1 MMDFFKG
8 SESASNESREMKPIS
23 AKERLPVIDVLRGA
37 AILCILFL
45 NMQAFCFPENLPHL
59 YVKMFNGMADQ
70 IVYGLTQFFG
80 QGKFYSML
88 SFLFGLGMAVQ
99 VTRAHDTGKKFSLLY
114 SRRLLLLLGI
124 GIFHD
129 LALWGGIILF
139 MYATMGFFLLF
150 FKKRQPK
157 TLLTWAVI
165 FILVPV
171 LIHTVMSRTG
181 GPHPAVGNQQQTTEQ
196 EMKRVNT
203 AIQVYRDGS
212 YWDLFISR
220 LDKLKRTAL
229 ITARGG
235 WGILGLF
242 LLGIWTWQK
251 GIFHDIE
258 KNLKFLR
265 KTRWISLALGLGST
279 LIFFLLEIF
288 VKPDQSLFVKIL
300 GNLART
306 VGTSALSFFYITAI
320 VLLMRKESWKRFLR
334 PLEAVGRMALSNY
347 FLQSLICTTLFY
359 NYGFNLFG
367 KIGPLT
373 GFLLVFPISAVQ
385 IFLSAQWAKHFR
397 FGPVEWLWRSLTYG
411 KRQAMV
417 LRIEK

>member
-1 MMDFFKG
+1 MTDLFKG

-45 NMQAFCFPENLPHL
+45 NMQPYSFPETLPHL

-114 SRRLLLLLGI
+114 ARRLLVLLGI
-124 GIFHD
+124 GLFHD
-129 LALWGGIILF
+129 LALWGGIILL
-139 MYATMGFFLLF
+139 MYSSMGFFLLF

-157 TLLTWAVI
+157 TLLIWAVI
-165 FILVPV
+165 FVLIPV
-171 LIHTVMSRTG
+171 LTHAVMPGIG
-181 GPHPAVGNQQQTTEQ
+181 GTHPAVGNQQQTAEQ
-196 EMKRVNT
+196 EIKKVHE
-203 AIQVYRDGS
+203 AIDVYRDSS
-212 YWDLFISR
+212 YWDMFLVR
-220 LDKLKRTAL
+220 LDKLKKTAM

-235 WGILGLF
+235 WVILGMF
-242 LLGIWTWQK
+242 LLGIWVWQK
-251 GIFHDIE
+251 GIFQDIE

-265 KTRWISLALGLGST
+265 KIRWIALALGLGGT
-279 LIFFLLEIF
+279 LIFFLLEILG
-288 VKPDQSLFVKIL
+288 KPSQSLLVKIL
-300 GNLART
+300 GDFAHT
-306 VGTSALSFFYITAI
+306 VGTASLSFFYIAAI
-320 VLLMRKESWKRFLR
+320 VLLMRRESWRRFLR

-347 FLQSLICTTLFY
+347 FLQSLICTSLFY
-359 NYGFNLFG
+359 SYGFNLFG

-411 KRQAMV
+411 KRQTMV
-417 LRIEK
+417 LK

>member
-1 MMDFFKG
+1 MLDHFKG
-8 SESASNESREMKPIS
+8 SENVANESREMKPIS
-23 AKERLPVIDVLRGA
+23 AKERLPVIDVLRGT

-45 NMQAFCFPENLPHL
+45 NMQPYSFPETLPHL

-70 IVYGLTQFFG
+70 IVFGLTQFFG

-99 VTRAHDTGKKFSLLY
+99 VTRTHDTGKKFSLLY
-114 SRRLLLLLGI
+114 SRRLLVLLGI
-124 GIFHD
+124 GLFHD
-129 LALWGGIILF
+129 LALWGGIILL
-139 MYATMGFFLLF
+139 MYSTMGFFLLF

-165 FILVPV
+165 LLLIPV
-171 LIHTVMSRTG
+171 LIHAVLRPAGT
-181 GPHPAVGNQQQTTEQ
+181 HPAMGNQQQTAEL
-196 EMKRVNT
+196 EMKKVHE
-203 AIQVYRDGS
+203 AIDVYRDGS
-212 YWDLFISR
+212 YWDMFLIR
-220 LDKLKRTAL
+220 LDKLKTTAL

-242 LLGIWTWQK
+242 LLGIWVWQK
-251 GIFHDIE
+251 GIFQDIE

-265 KTRWISLALGLGST
+265 KTRWVTLALGLGGT
-279 LIFFLLEIF
+279 LIFFLLDTF
-288 VKPDQSLFVKIL
+288 LKPPQPLSVRLI
-300 GNLART
+300 GGIART
-306 VGTSALSFFYITAI
+306 VGTSALSFFYIATI

-359 NYGFNLFG
+359 SYGFNLFG

-385 IFLSAQWAKHFR
+385 IFLSARWAKHFR
-397 FGPVEWLWRSLTYG
+397 FGPVEWLWHSLTYG
-411 KRQAMV
+411 KRQTMA
-417 LRIEK
+417 

>member
-1 MMDFFKG
+1 MSDLFKG
-8 SESASNESREMKPIS
+8 SENVANESREMKPIS
-23 AKERLPVIDVLRGA
+23 AKERLPVIDVLRGT

-45 NMQAFCFPENLPHL
+45 NMQPYSFPETLPHL

-70 IVYGLTQFFG
+70 IVFGLTQFFG

-99 VTRAHDTGKKFSLLY
+99 ATRAHDTGKKFSLLY
-114 SRRLLLLLGI
+114 SRRLLVLLCI
-124 GIFHD
+124 GLFHD
-129 LALWGGIILF
+129 LALWGGIILL
-139 MYATMGFFLLF
+139 MYSTMGFFLLF
-150 FKKRQPK
+150 FKKRRPK

-165 FILVPV
+165 LLLIPV
-171 LIHTVMSRTG
+171 LIHAVLRPAGT
-181 GPHPAVGNQQQTTEQ
+181 HPAMGNQQQTAEL
-196 EMKRVNT
+196 EIKKVHEAIDVN
-203 AIQVYRDGS
+203 RDGS
-212 YWDLFISR
+212 YWDMFLIR
-220 LDKLKRTAL
+220 LDKLKTTAL
-229 ITARGG
+229 ITTRGG

-242 LLGIWTWQK
+242 LLGIWVWQK
-251 GIFHDIE
+251 GIFQDIE

-265 KTRWISLALGLGST
+265 KTRWITLALGLGGT
-279 LIFFLLEIF
+279 LIFFLLDTF
-288 VKPDQSLFVKIL
+288 LKPPQPLSVRIIGGF
-300 GNLART
+300 ART
-306 VGTSALSFFYITAI
+306 VGTSALSFFYIAAI

-359 NYGFNLFG
+359 SYGFNLFG

-385 IFLSAQWAKHFR
+385 IFLSARWAKHFR

-411 KRQAMV
+411 KRQTMV
-417 LRIEK
+417 